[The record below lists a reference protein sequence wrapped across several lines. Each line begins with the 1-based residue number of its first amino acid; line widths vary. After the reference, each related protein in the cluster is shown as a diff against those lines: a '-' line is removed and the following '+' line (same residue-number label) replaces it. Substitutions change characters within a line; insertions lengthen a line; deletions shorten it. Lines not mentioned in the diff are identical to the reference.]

1 MDKSASAYDLG
12 KARGY
17 ETQSAN
23 VTVADWDHYRTIVP
37 FDPDATNYAAER
49 ADFDRGMADGYAQWK
64 AEHPYSVCLWD
75 ADPDSGADAC
85 NTGVDFATREEAL
98 AAFADPWA
106 HVNAAYYRPE
116 GTAWLEVD
124 GPDLHATRKN
134 PAYRPSRD
142 EDDGEWRRE
151 RAMQAG
157 MGLGVQAYNDEMG
170 Y

>member
-1 MDKSASAYDLG
+1 MRLWLILIPGLALAQSGNVSGRVDLTNAFAGSWGNSALCLA
-12 KARGY
+12 
-17 ETQSAN
+17 
-23 VTVADWDHYRTIVP
+23 
-37 FDPDATNYAAER
+37 DATSKCN
-49 ADFDRGMADGYAQWK
+49 
-64 AEHPYSVCLWD
+64 PITSVIT